1 MCELM
6 RMLCQHPCHAA
17 CILSFYLQERES
29 TKWVRRE
36 VEIDMK
42 FLFDDY
48 GNIIMH

>member
-1 MCELM
+1 MM
-6 RMLCQHPCHAA
+6 RVFLA
-17 CILSFYLQERES
+17 FTYKKES
-29 TKWVRRE
+29 PQSGE